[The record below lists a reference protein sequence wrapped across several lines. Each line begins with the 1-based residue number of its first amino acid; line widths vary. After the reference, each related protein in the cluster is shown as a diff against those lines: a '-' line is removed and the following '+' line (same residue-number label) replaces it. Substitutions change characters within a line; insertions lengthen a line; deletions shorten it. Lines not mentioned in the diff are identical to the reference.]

1 MNWSKL
7 SNRIY
12 IVFLL
17 LSCCIYGQNTWQDY
31 KKEYPD
37 FNEIVLNDS
46 QSYDF
51 FVENNKLKIIQDNNF
66 ESIILSENGIQNNQ
80 EAFSY
85 SELVQLK
92 GYEAFSIVNNN
103 GKEKKIKVTQS
114 NEKQSRQ
121 SSIFYND
128 VKERH
133 LIFPNLESG
142 ARKVYQYQ
150 TEFLDPFLL
159 HKFIFGGGLP
169 IKNASLEIRTQKNIN
184 IGFKIFNDPNNTIS
198 FSKTEKKGKWIYKWT
213 LNDIKPV
220 MSESNAPGFLY
231 IIPHID
237 FYIKDYT
244 IDGKKIDVLDDT
256 QKLFN
261 YYKGFVKNLNQKEDA
276 DLKEETLKITEN
288 STSNEDKIKAIFY
301 WVKDN
306 IKYIAFENGYEGFIP
321 REASLVY
328 KRKFGDCKDMASLIT
343 DMARYAN
350 ISNVTIAWIGTRK
363 IPYTYADLAT
373 PSVDDHMIAIFK
385 NEGKYIFL
393 DATDK
398 ETRFGIPTAFIQGKE
413 ALFGETENY
422 KIISVPI
429 VTAQE
434 NEIKDEL
441 KLTIENDK
449 LVGSGKMQCHGYNR
463 SHILMQIGDATNKTR
478 FELIKSL
485 VLKGNNK
492 FNLKDYWEE
501 NLKNRD
507 LPYIIN
513 YDFDLNNYMLK
524 VDKELYINLLLDK
537 LFEKMTIEKDRVSKF
552 EFEYLSFINNNY
564 ELTIPENYEMEY
576 LPQNFNLDNDLIKVM
591 CSYEKKDNKIILR
604 FQLNQKK
611 LMLDYSDFELWNE
624 SIKKLKNTY
633 SESIILK
640 EKK

>member
-1 MNWSKL
+1 M
-7 SNRIY
+7 
-12 IVFLL
+12 
-17 LSCCIYGQNTWQDY
+17 
-31 KKEYPD
+31 
-37 FNEIVLNDS
+37 
-46 QSYDF
+46 
-51 FVENNKLKIIQDNNF
+51 
-66 ESIILSENGIQNNQ
+66 
-80 EAFSY
+80 
-85 SELVQLK
+85 
-92 GYEAFSIVNNN
+92 
-103 GKEKKIKVTQS
+103 
-114 NEKQSRQ
+114 
-121 SSIFYND
+121 
-128 VKERH
+128 
-133 LIFPNLESG
+133 
-142 ARKVYQYQ
+142 
-150 TEFLDPFLL
+150 
-159 HKFIFGGGLP
+159 
-169 IKNASLEIRTQKNIN
+169 
-184 IGFKIFNDPNNTIS
+184 
-198 FSKTEKKGKWIYKWT
+198 
-213 LNDIKPV
+213 
-220 MSESNAPGFLY
+220 
-231 IIPHID
+231 ID
-237 FYIKDYT
+237 D
-244 IDGKKIDVLDDT
+244 KKIDVLDDT

-288 STSNEDKIKAIFY
+288 LSSDEDKIKGIFY

-328 KRKFGDCKDMASLIT
+328 KRKFGDCKDMASIIT
-343 DMARYAN
+343 DMAKYAN
-350 ISNVTIAWIGTRK
+350 IPNVTVAWIGTRK

-373 PSVDDHMIAIFK
+373 PAVDDHMIAVFK
-385 NEGKYIFL
+385 NGENYIFL

-413 ALFGETENY
+413 ALFSDKQTY
-422 KIISVPI
+422 KIIPVPT
-429 VTAQE
+429 VTPQE

-449 LVGSGKMQCHGYNR
+449 LVGSGKMQFHGYNR

-492 FNLKDYWEE
+492 FNLKEYKEE

-507 LPYIIN
+507 LPYVIN
-513 YDFDLNNYMLK
+513 YDFDLNNYVLK

-552 EFEYLSFINNNY
+552 EFDYLSLVNNNY
-564 ELTIPENYEMEY
+564 ELTVPVNYDIEY

-591 CSYEKKDNKIILR
+591 CTYEKKNNKIILR

-611 LMLDYSDFELWNE
+611 LLLDYSDFELWNE